1 MHPGLARRRGE
12 RMLPLLRRLQTDP
25 AFEAVLAAL
34 REGAPCAQAE
44 GIPTAARPLFL
55 SALQLATQRPLL
67 VLCAGDEQADR
78 RYQSMVHCLGEDR
91 VRLFPSTEM
100 ALFERYDTDADT
112 ASDRLRVLGELIGG
126 SAGVVVA
133 SGSVLLQYLMPRS
146 RYREL
151 TRMVRVNEDSGYEE
165 LLRWLSE
172 AGYSRSDLVEAP
184 GEFAARGGIL
194 DVYPPT
200 LTEPIRVE
208 FWGDTVESIR
218 RFDPGSQRSVDRIGA
233 VRLVPAG
240 EMVPTAAQR
249 ARGADRIEELRR
261 DLPDRLPAERRKH
274 LDEVLRADAE
284 ALRIGRR
291 FPGIGYYH
299 QLLFDE
305 RETLLDYLAPNTLVA
320 LDDPLRMVRA
330 CEELLAE
337 LAEVHEKRV
346 QRGELVPLPE
356 PALLSAEELTQRL
369 AGRPSVHLTLL
380 SPSIP
385 WVHERRLVTFEC
397 ASVDSFRGS
406 AKDLCQS
413 VAEWQATGAAI
424 VLSTTQQKR
433 MVQILG
439 EHGVE
444 HTEEYGEDRDLA
456 SGMAHVGTLAVEA
469 GFSVLGAK
477 LVVLTDREI
486 FGWHRAMLP
495 ARRPR
500 SEVKLTTLAELH
512 TGDHVVHVAHG
523 VGRYVG
529 IVQDTIEGVERD
541 YLRIEYADGVLKVPT
556 TQIDRIQKYIGAEG
570 HMPTIDNI
578 AGTTWSRK
586 RKKAE
591 KATADLAKQLLKLYA
606 EREAAKGHRFSEDQ
620 PWQHEVEAAFVYEET
635 GDQLR
640 AISEVKGDME
650 SPQVM
655 DRLVCGDVGF
665 GKTEVAVRAAL
676 KCVLDG
682 RQVAVLVPTTILCE
696 QHYRTFDERL
706 GAYPVRIDKLSR
718 FSSTKESRKVF
729 AGIESGAS
737 DIVVGTHRLLSQ
749 QAKFPNLGLLVI
761 DEEQR
766 FGVKHKEALR
776 MLRANVDVLTMTA
789 TPIPR
794 TLHMSLSGIRDLSII
809 QEAPKGRVAVRTF
822 CVEEEDDVI
831 REAVRRELG
840 REGQVYFVHNRVQ
853 SIASWAQRL
862 KRLVPE
868 ARIAIAHGQ
877 MGDDELEEIMLDFYA
892 GEYDILC
899 CTSIIESGL
908 DVPNVN
914 TLIVQNAP
922 MFGLAQLYQL
932 RGRVGRSTRQ
942 AYAYFL
948 YSHPERLTPQAEER
962 LLAIREFSELGSG
975 LRIAMRDLEIR
986 GAGSL
991 LGAEQHG
998 HIEAVGFELYCQM
1011 LKEAVG
1017 KLRGEAPAASTDDLP
1032 AVDMPLDAYLPASYI
1047 PNEGQRLDLYRRLST
1062 CRTAER
1068 IDEIHAELVDRF
1080 GALPEQAAQ
1089 LVRVL
1094 RFRVRCKE
1102 RGVGA
1107 IVEDASALQLRVHPG
1122 LKITQAAQIRLRK
1135 YGIQHQR
1142 RTLRAL
1148 VVKDLWV
1155 SVAFTNIAPA
1165 AKLDALEEIT
1175 DLIATETRTAR
1186 LAP

>member
-1 MHPGLARRRGE
+1 MV
-12 RMLPLLRRLQTDP
+12 PLLRRFQTDP
-25 AFEAVLAAL
+25 AFEAVLAAV
-34 REGAPCAQAE
+34 RDGVPCAQAE
-44 GIPTAARPLFL
+44 GIPNAARPLFL
-55 SALQLATQRPLL
+55 AALHLATQRPLL

-78 RYQSMVHCLGEDR
+78 RYQSLGHCLGESR
-91 VRLFPSTEM
+91 VCLFPSAEL
-100 ALFERYDTDADT
+100 ALYERYDTDAD
-112 ASDRLRVLGELIGG
+112 AAADRLRVLGELIAGT
-126 SAGVVVA
+126 AGVVVA
-133 SGSVLLQYLMPRS
+133 SASVLLPYLMPRA
-146 RYREL
+146 RYRAL
-151 TRMVRVNEDSGYEE
+151 TRTVRANEECGYDGM
-165 LLRWLSE
+165 LAWLVE
-172 AGYSRSDLVEAP
+172 AGYKRSDLVEAP

-194 DVYPPT
+194 DVYPPI
-200 LTEPIRVE
+200 LNEPVRIE

-218 RFDPGSQRSVDRIGA
+218 RFDAGTQRSVDRLGA
-233 VRLVPAG
+233 VRLVPAS
-240 EMVPTAAQR
+240 ELVPSAEQCARAAE
-249 ARGADRIEELRR
+249 RIEELRAG
-261 DLPDRLPAERRKH
+261 LPEKLSAERHRR
-274 LDEVLRADAE
+274 LDEVLRSDAE
-284 ALRIGRR
+284 ALRVGRR
-291 FPGIGYYH
+291 FQGMGYYH
-299 QLLFDE
+299 QFLFEE
-305 RETLLDYLAPNTLVA
+305 RETLLDYLAPSTLLA
-320 LDDPLRMVRA
+320 LDEPLKAVRA

-337 LAEVHEKRV
+337 LGEVHEKRV
-346 QRGELVPLPE
+346 HRGELPQLPE
-356 PALLSAEELTQRL
+356 PVLLSPEELTERL
-369 AGRPSVHLTLL
+369 SARSAVHLTAL
-380 SPSIP
+380 SPAIP
-385 WVHERRLVTFEC
+385 WVHERRLVTFES

-406 AKDLCQS
+406 AKELCQAIS
-413 VAEWQATGAAI
+413 EWQLSGSAI

-433 MVQILG
+433 MAQILA
-439 EHGVE
+439 ENGVE
-444 HTEEYGEDRDLA
+444 HVEEYSEHNDLA
-456 SGMAHVGTLAVEA
+456 TGMAHVGTLAVES
-469 GFSVLGAK
+469 GFAMAGAK

-500 SEVKLTTLAELH
+500 SEVKLTTLAELRA
-512 TGDHVVHVAHG
+512 GDHVVHVAHG
-523 VGRYVG
+523 VGKYVG

-570 HMPTIDNI
+570 HAPAIDTI
-578 AGTTWSRK
+578 AGTTWARK

-591 KATADLAKQLLKLYA
+591 KATADMAKELLKLYS

-620 PWQHEVEAAFVYEET
+620 PWQHEIEAAFVYEET

-640 AISEVKGDME
+640 AIAEVKDDMQ

-682 RQVAVLVPTTILCE
+682 LQVAVLVPTTILCE

-706 GAYPVRIDKLSR
+706 GAYPIRIDKLSR
-718 FSSTKESRKVF
+718 FSTPAESRKTL
-729 AGIESGAS
+729 AGIESGAT

-749 QAKFPNLGLLVI
+749 QARFSKLGLLII

-776 MLRANVDVLTMTA
+776 MLRSNVDVLTMTA

-862 KRLVPE
+862 KKLVPE

-892 GEYDILC
+892 GMYDILC

-922 MFGLAQLYQL
+922 AFGLAQLYQL

-948 YSHPERLTPQAEER
+948 YSRPERLTPQAEER
-962 LLAIREFSELGSG
+962 LLAIREFSYLGSG
-975 LRIAMRDLEIR
+975 LRIAMRDLANR

-991 LGAEQHG
+991 LGPSQHG

-1017 KLRGEAPAASTDDLP
+1017 KLRGEAALPTGDDLP
-1032 AVDMPLDAYLPASYI
+1032 AVDMPLDAYLPARYI

-1062 CRTAER
+1062 CRTIER
-1068 IDEIHAELVDRF
+1068 IDEIHEELLDRF
-1080 GALPEQAAQ
+1080 GALPEEAAQ

-1102 RGVGA
+1102 RGVA
-1107 IVEDASALQLRVHPG
+1107 TIAEDASALQLRMQPG
-1122 LKITQAAQIRLRK
+1122 LKITQAAQIKLRK

-1142 RTLRAL
+1142 RTIRAL

-1175 DLIATETRTAR
+1175 DLIATETRAAR